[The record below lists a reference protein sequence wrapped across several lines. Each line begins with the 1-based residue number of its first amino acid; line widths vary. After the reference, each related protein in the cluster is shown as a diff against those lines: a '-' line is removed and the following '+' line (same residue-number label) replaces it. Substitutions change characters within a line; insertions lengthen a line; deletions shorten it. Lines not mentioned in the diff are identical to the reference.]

1 MRTRATRRQGELN
14 RRRLRPWQAAAACAV
29 TLASLVMFGAGM
41 PQSPAQA
48 STQTAT
54 ASAPVPVVGVQDGWI
69 NSPVA
74 SGAAAKV
81 TRSPATLGIHDG
93 AINRCDGSGKLQK
106 HPVRINVAGAD
117 ASFGSPLWSALNVT
131 TVRYSPP
138 WDVAEPTADP
148 SLRVQQLLQVN
159 EQCLAAW
166 LIDAA
171 KATPAITSVEI
182 AFRPDGYYTKT
193 ARGTIKRGGHSKLQA
208 AIPSLRTYQGAVQQF
223 LDAFTCSTA
232 TCQDKVAVPG
242 LANQGLGMAMA
253 PVKIIAPWGEPDY
266 GRGVY
271 EMPSGDRG
279 DTFDNPACPNKAT
292 VANCGPE
299 LAAGM
304 YNYVRQ
310 HCTACT
316 QVIAGDFGSGASA
329 DPGQTFSRGQKLGD
343 YLRVYY
349 RNLRDA
355 KDVTVWGL
363 HPYGDVEYAQKLWW
377 DRRHGKGGPAAP
389 APSGTRVY
397 SFAAALKQLNPRNST
412 KIHIWLDEISS
423 FNGKGQGNHHYQYFT
438 RASQAYGAQ
447 WLFDTLVRDV
457 PAHGPVV
464 TNVYYLNFSGPG
476 STNAELINP
485 PATSHPVYD
494 VFKAANN

>member
-1 MRTRATRRQGELN
+1 MGRSQPGLQHLVLAMRYGQPRRVHAATPDAGQSQGNGRYSMRTRATRRQGELN
-14 RRRLRPWQAAAACAV
+14 RRRLRSWQAAAACAV
-29 TLASLVMFGAGM
+29 TLASLVISGAGM
-41 PQSPAQA
+41 PQPPAQA

-69 NSPVA
+69 NGPVA
-74 SGAAAKV
+74 SGVAAKV
-81 TRSPATLGIHDG
+81 TRSPAALGIHDG

-117 ASFGSPLWSALNVT
+117 ASFGSPLWGALNVT

-148 SLRVQQLLQVN
+148 SPQVQQLLQVN
-159 EQCLAAW
+159 EECLAAW

-182 AFRPDGYYTKT
+182 AFRPDGYYLKT
-193 ARGTIKRGGHSKLQA
+193 ARGNIKRGGHSKLQA

-223 LDAFTCSTA
+223 LDAFTCGTA
-232 TCQDKVAVPG
+232 TCPDKVAVPG

-253 PVKIIAPWGEPDY
+253 PVRIIAPWGEPDY

-271 EMPSGDRG
+271 EMPSGARG

-310 HCTACT
+310 HCTACA

-329 DPGQTFSRGQKLGD
+329 HPGQTFSRGQSSATTCACTTGTCAMP
-343 YLRVYY
+343 RTSPSGGCI
-349 RNLRDA
+349 RTATWNTRRSCGG
-355 KDVTVWGL
+355 TVGT
-363 HPYGDVEYAQKLWW
+363 ARAA
-377 DRRHGKGGPAAP
+377 RRSRPGPA
-389 APSGTRVY
+389 
-397 SFAAALKQLNPRNST
+397 
-412 KIHIWLDEISS
+412 
-423 FNGKGQGNHHYQYFT
+423 
-438 RASQAYGAQ
+438 
-447 WLFDTLVRDV
+447 
-457 PAHGPVV
+457 
-464 TNVYYLNFSGPG
+464 PG
-476 STNAELINP
+476 STP
-485 PATSHPVYD
+485 SPRR
-494 VFKAANN
+494 